1 MNVEEGLRTPSK
13 APKPGSASS
22 PSSNT
27 RGSAKKGIKNAKIT
41 NFFTKVNSPLA
52 RNNSNSN
59 HDYSENQN
67 QQSDD
72 LSKDASS
79 NSVKLPD
86 CPPDLDRKS
95 NIIKE
100 YVFITPSSDDDTNVS
115 GKGSTSSRRRKP
127 PSVKSNNSRSCD
139 GMILINANNE
149 LALGPKKRTAASIQI
164 EKVESNSNHEA
175 PSTPNTRSSGR
186 DSRSRDSLPE
196 KRIRT
201 SESVAI
207 QAFNQNSGQKI
218 TRIQPTM
225 IGSRTKMIDFQS
237 VPSDLNLPRDQAQEL
252 IQRLFLVKMPEDF
265 FYFWEFA
272 KTINHRKPCS
282 AFSHAFL
289 DWNLVGP
296 YDVLS
301 GLITDFHGFSKENLL
316 RHCRFYYDPPEFQ
329 TLIMK
334 RDSNL
339 THYGYFRDEPQE
351 DQPVVMMN
359 KAGLGG
365 QFYEVGDN
373 LFTLLRNELD
383 SAIGTLSKSSQ
394 EIPPLT
400 SSSSKTSRSRSND
413 SINKQSQLE
422 KAKAKQELTII
433 RDKLI
438 DFCTSHED
446 ILCDSWSKTNARKSL
461 QCAATLNTMGIIV
474 PRDGDTGYRDLGMS
488 NDKLQT
494 MLTRISE
501 FKEDKTN
508 CGLYKDLQEIIE
520 RAETAIN
527 ECDPG
532 MSLELGLDLFYNGD
546 SFFHNDVESLLTKAY
561 SSLARNEFIEILKS
575 HLAERK
581 KGDKVSL
588 LD

>member
-13 APKPGSASS
+13 APKPSSTSS
-22 PSSNT
+22 PSTNT

-59 HDYSENQN
+59 HEQSENDN
-67 QQSDD
+67 QQCDD

-79 NSVKLPD
+79 NSMKLPD
-86 CPPDLDRKS
+86 CPTDFNKKS
-95 NIIKE
+95 SIIKE

-115 GKGSTSSRRRKP
+115 GKGSTSSRRKKP
-127 PSVKSNNSRSCD
+127 PSINSNNSRSCD

-149 LALGPKKRTAASIQI
+149 LALGPKKRSMKQEKIQDKI
-164 EKVESNSNHEA
+164 ESNSNLES
-175 PSTPNTRSSGR
+175 PSTPSRSSGR

-196 KRIRT
+196 KRMRT
-201 SESVAI
+201 SESATT

-225 IGSRTKMIDFQS
+225 IGCRTKMIDFQS

-252 IQRLFLVKMPEDF
+252 IQRLFLVKMPGDF
-265 FYFWEFA
+265 FLFWEFA

-282 AFSHAFL
+282 AFSQAYL

-329 TLIMK
+329 TLIIK

-351 DQPVVMMN
+351 DKPIVVMN
-359 KAGLGG
+359 RANLDG
-365 QFYEVGDN
+365 QLHEMGDN

-383 SAIGTLSKSSQ
+383 AAIGTLSKSSQ

-400 SSSSKTSRSRSND
+400 SSSSKSSRSRSND
-413 SINKQSQLE
+413 SVSKQSQLE

-433 RDKLI
+433 RDKLT
-438 DFCTSHED
+438 DFCASHD
-446 ILCDSWSKTNARKSL
+446 SVSCDSWSQTNERRSKQSAK
-461 QCAATLNTMGIIV
+461 TLNTIGIIV
-474 PRDGDTGYRDLGMS
+474 PRDADTGYRDLGLT
-488 NDKLQT
+488 DAKLKT
-494 MLTRISE
+494 MLTKISE
-501 FKEDKTN
+501 FKDDKTK
-508 CGLYKDLQEIIE
+508 CGLYKDLQELIDN
-520 RAETAIN
+520 ADNANN

-532 MSLELGLDLFYNGD
+532 MSLELGLDLFYHGD
-546 SFFHNDVESLLTKAY
+546 SFFHNHVESLLSKAY
-561 SSLARNEFIEILKS
+561 SSLGRDEFIDILKS

-581 KGDKVSL
+581 KSDKVSL